1 MVKLMVLDKAI
12 LMLMLV
18 VMIMVMVMV
27 LDKVIV
33 MVT

>member
-18 VMIMVMVMV
+18 VMVMVMVMV

>member
-1 MVKLMVLDKAI
+1 MVKLMVLDKVI

-18 VMIMVMVMV
+18 VMVMVMVMV